1 MSLLLLCRVL
11 FQGALAQSPSGD
23 SQPNADFDPRGL
35 PISGVTLLAPRGGLP
50 EESLEALLRA
60 HQGDIWSPQ
69 TVRTDLTTLFRIG
82 DFSAVEA
89 DVSPWFL
96 YDPEGIQ
103 KPAVQLTY
111 RVLPAPRVAK
121 VRVQGNRNFSTR
133 KVLEAAGITP
143 GEVFYPELDGPE
155 VAVRVENWLKRQ
167 GWVEARVEVDAVT
180 SRDDRDALEIWL
192 RIDEGQPNVLTDMT
206 FLGDLPDGITEAQL
220 TRWAR
225 RAGVK
230 VGKPISSEQIT
241 SAQLEM
247 RSRLARVTRGLLQ
260 PRRGWINARIAPAVT
275 RGDNGMVSLTWAVEA
290 GPRLDL
296 AVDGL
301 RWRPEKKVRDALG
314 IDERLRLTRG
324 FVDEAPERLTR
335 YLRRNGFYAAEA
347 EVELRGGNEKLQTL
361 YIRVDRGPRHSL
373 RGQPPRRSLTFEGND
388 HLSQAALVRVADQ
401 ASEDVIRLDYFTEGE
416 LEAGFAAIR
425 NLYRSRGYQNA
436 RLELADVAI
445 EPLGNALTRP
455 FVALGA
461 RLLGNPAPKRITP
474 TIRVQEG
481 AITTQRLSAIGGA
494 ASDVVVSDLEDEL
507 NRLSGEPFDPLALD
521 RISRQVIERHRAA
534 GYLEVDARV
543 AHDDVPGSDGTE
555 IDSVIQVDPGPLVLL
570 RSVVT
575 RGARFTAPALVRR
588 ETDLVRGAPLSSE
601 SLDQARRRLY
611 ELGIFGSIGT
621 ELLGDG
627 VARDLLIT
635 VRERPR
641 WAAEAGFGLNT
652 DQGLRTIGR
661 LTRRN
666 LFGVAHRIDA
676 YALVGVDYASDS
688 LTNWTP
694 DLDNI
699 EWRAAISYTA
709 PHFPFREQD
718 VVMDVLLQ
726 ERRQERTWRMARTG
740 VGLTIDTAFGPNT
753 SLQTAVRAERRQLQE
768 VDSRA
773 LLDGEPWAGL
783 VDDVDAAAEK
793 ACYPCRTAESFRA
806 VFLHDMR
813 DDPVQPSRGLLVSWI
828 AEAAPG
834 LPWQA
839 PELRSRFVK
848 SELRLSSYIPL
859 GGLTLR
865 LSGEGGHARAL
876 SGTVVPLEDRFRLG
890 GTGSLRGFTRQS
902 VGPRNQAQRVQVDW
916 PDGIGPVLD
925 LTERDDRTRW
935 IPTGGDT
942 TAVGIAELL
951 LPLPALGLP
960 SWDGYAAAL
969 FADVGNVWLVGPG
982 KATSS
987 GLPEAPMIRYGVGA
1001 GARVDTPVGPLQLDL
1016 AANPATVLASP
1027 ETQALLEAWEEPTL
1041 RFHLSLGTLW

>member
-1 MSLLLLCRVL
+1 LSLLLLIWAWV
-11 FQGALAQSPSGD
+11 APAAAQS
-23 SQPNADFDPRGL
+23 DFDPRGL
-35 PISGVTLLAPRGGLP
+35 PIAGVTLAAPRGGLP

-60 HQGDIWSPQ
+60 RQGDPWSPQ
-69 TVRTDLTTLFRIG
+69 TIRSDLTTLFRIG

-89 DVSPWFL
+89 DASPWFI
-96 YDPEGIQ
+96 YDANGVQ
-103 KPAVQLTY
+103 QPAVQLTY
-111 RVLPAPRVAK
+111 RVLPAPRAAR
-121 VRVQGNRNFSTR
+121 VRIQGNRSFSNR

-155 VAVRVENWLKRQ
+155 VAERLQAWLRRQ
-167 GWVEARVEVDAVT
+167 GWVEAEVEVDAVP
-180 SRDDRDALEIWL
+180 SRDDRDQLEIWL
-192 RIDEGQPNVLTDMT
+192 RIAEGQPNVLTELT
-206 FLGDLPDGITEAQL
+206 FLGDLPNGIEEADL
-220 TRWAR
+220 VRWAR

-241 SAQLEM
+241 TAQLEM
-247 RSRLARVTRGLLQ
+247 RSRLARVTRGLFQ
-260 PRRGWINARIAPAVT
+260 PRRGWINARLAPAVT
-275 RGDNGMVSLTWAVEA
+275 RGEGGAVSLTWAVEA
-290 GPRLDL
+290 GPRLEL

-324 FVDEAPERLTR
+324 FVDEAPLRLER
-335 YLRRNGFYAAEA
+335 YLRRNGFYAATA
-347 EVELRGGNEKLQTL
+347 EVELRGGNEEVQTL
-361 YIRVDRGPRHSL
+361 YVRIERGARHSL
-373 RGQPPRRSLTFEGND
+373 RGQPPRRSLEFEGNE
-388 HLSQAALVRVADQ
+388 HLNQAALVRVLDQ
-401 ASEDVIRLDYFTEGE
+401 ASEDVIRLDYFTEDE
-416 LEAGFAAIR
+416 LEDGFAAIR
-425 NLYRSRGYQNA
+425 NLYRSRGYQSA
-436 RLELADVAI
+436 ELELVDVRI

-461 RLLGNPAPKRITP
+461 GLLGNPRPKRITP
-474 TIRVQEG
+474 TIQVTEG
-481 AITTQRLSAIGGA
+481 PITTQRLAAIGGA
-494 ASDVVVSDLEDEL
+494 ASEVVVSDLDDEL
-507 NRLSGEPFDPLALD
+507 DRLSGEPFDPLTID
-521 RISRQVIERHRAA
+521 RISRQVVERHRAA
-534 GYLEVDARV
+534 GYLEVDVRV

-555 IDSVIQVDPGPLVLL
+555 IDSVVQVTPGPLVLL

-575 RGARFTAPALVRR
+575 RGARFTAPALIRR
-588 ETDLVRGAPLSSE
+588 DAALERGVPLSSE
-601 SLDQARRRLY
+601 ALERARRRLY

-627 VARDLLIT
+627 EARDLLIT

-676 YALVGVDYASDS
+676 YALVGLDYASDS
-688 LTNWTP
+688 LSNRI
-694 DLDNI
+694 DSDNI

-709 PHFPFREQD
+709 PHFPLPQQD
-718 VVMDVLLQ
+718 LVMDVLLQ
-726 ERRQERTWRMARTG
+726 ERRQEPTWRMARTG
-740 VGLTIDTAFGPNT
+740 VGFTVDTALGPNT
-753 SLQTAVRAERRQLQE
+753 RLQTALRAERRQLQE

-773 LLDGEPWAGL
+773 LLEGEPWTGL
-783 VDDVDAAAEK
+783 VNDVDAAAEK
-793 ACYPCRTAESFRA
+793 ACFPCRAADSILA
-806 VFLHDMR
+806 VLLHDMR
-813 DDPVQPSRGLLVSWI
+813 DDPVQPSQGLLLSWI

-839 PELRSRFVK
+839 PELRSRFLK
-848 SELRLSSYIPL
+848 SELRLSSYIPI
-859 GGLTLR
+859 GGLNLR
-865 LSGEGGHARAL
+865 LSGEAGHARAL

-890 GTGSLRGFTRQS
+890 GTGSLRGFQRQS

-925 LTERDDRTRW
+925 RTERDDRTRW

-942 TAVGIAELL
+942 TAVAIAELV
-951 LPLPALGLP
+951 LPLPALGLAG
-960 SWDGYAAAL
+960 WDGYAAAL

-987 GLPEAPMIRYGVGA
+987 GLPEAPMVRYGVGV
-1001 GARVDTPVGPLQLDL
+1001 GARVATPVGPLQLDL
-1016 AANPATVLASP
+1016 AANPATVLSSP
-1027 ETQALLEAWEEPTL
+1027 ETQALLDAWEEPTF